1 MTPAFSEALDRA
13 YNARLAVPDHMR
25 WFSDWRAKS
34 THARATLKAH
44 CDLQFD
50 PANNGTT
57 DFFPAE
63 GLASKAPCLIFIHG
77 GYWRSMDKSDF
88 SFIAPPWV
96 ACGAHVLIP
105 NYMLCPQANLEDIV
119 TQIRGHYQWVL
130 RESEQLNIDPSRLLL
145 VGHSA
150 GAHLAA
156 MILGD
161 PTLKSPA
168 AMLGLSGIYDLIPL
182 LQTSINADLNLSE
195 SAARTLSPALL
206 PRPRRIADYGFMP
219 APWRVRNFINK
230 PASLRA
236 PGPPRT
242 RTCFLACITSVF
254 WIHSASPAHHFS
266 VAVRSSY
273 SRQAGT
279 RQPRNKANTRSR
291 AVIPNAAMSPIESAT
306 PIAFM
311 ITKVPP
317 PRKANTA

>member
-1 MTPAFSEALDRA
+1 MTPAFSDALDRA

-130 RESEQLNIDPSRLLL
+130 RESGQLNIDPSRLLL

-195 SAARTLSPALL
+195 SAARALSPALL
-206 PRPRRIADYGFMP
+206 PRPQKDCRLRLYAGALESTEFHQQT
-219 APWRVRNFINK
+219 RQF
-230 PASLRA
+230 ASAWAAEDQGLLS
-236 PGPPRT
+236 G
-242 RTCFLACITSVF
+242 L
-254 WIHSASPAHHFS
+254 HHFS
-266 VAVRSSY
+266 ILDPLSEP
-273 SRQAGT
+273 GT
-279 RQPRNKANTRSR
+279 SLFRCCEELLF
-291 AVIPNAAMSPIESAT
+291 SPGGHT
-306 PIAFM
+306 PA
-311 ITKVPP
+311 P
-317 PRKANTA
+317 

>member
-1 MTPAFSEALDRA
+1 MTPAFSDALDRA

-96 ACGAHVLIP
+96 ARGAHVLIP
-105 NYMLCPQANLEDIV
+105 NYLLCPQANLEDIV

-130 RESEQLNIDPSRLLL
+130 RESGQLNIDPSRLLL

-168 AMLGLSGIYDLIPL
+168 AMLGLS
-182 LQTSINADLNLSE
+182 
-195 SAARTLSPALL
+195 
-206 PRPRRIADYGFMP
+206 
-219 APWRVRNFINK
+219 
-230 PASLRA
+230 
-236 PGPPRT
+236 
-242 RTCFLACITSVF
+242 
-254 WIHSASPAHHFS
+254 
-266 VAVRSSY
+266 
-273 SRQAGT
+273 
-279 RQPRNKANTRSR
+279 
-291 AVIPNAAMSPIESAT
+291 
-306 PIAFM
+306 
-311 ITKVPP
+311 
-317 PRKANTA
+317 

>member
-1 MTPAFSEALDRA
+1 MTPAFSDALDRA

-96 ACGAHVLIP
+96 ARGAHVLIP
-105 NYMLCPQANLEDIV
+105 NYLLCPQANLEDIV

-130 RESEQLNIDPSRLLL
+130 RESGQLNIDPSRLLL

-195 SAARTLSPALL
+195 SAARALSPGLL
-206 PRPRRIADYGFMP
+206 PRPQKDCRLRLYAGALESTEFHQQT
-219 APWRVRNFINK
+219 RQF
-230 PASLRA
+230 ASAWAAEDQGLLS
-236 PGPPRT
+236 G
-242 RTCFLACITSVF
+242 L
-254 WIHSASPAHHFS
+254 HHFS
-266 VAVRSSY
+266 ILDPLSEP
-273 SRQAGT
+273 GT
-279 RQPRNKANTRSR
+279 SLFRCCEELLF
-291 AVIPNAAMSPIESAT
+291 SPGGHT
-306 PIAFM
+306 PA
-311 ITKVPP
+311 P
-317 PRKANTA
+317 

>member
-130 RESEQLNIDPSRLLL
+130 RESERLNIDPSRLLL

-195 SAARTLSPALL
+195 SAARALSPALL
-206 PRPRRIADYGFMP
+206 PRPQKDCRLRLYAGALESTEFHQQT
-219 APWRVRNFINK
+219 RQF
-230 PASLRA
+230 ASAWAAEDQSLL
-236 PGPPRT
+236 PG
-242 RTCFLACITSVF
+242 L
-254 WIHSASPAHHFS
+254 HHFS
-266 VAVRSSY
+266 ILDPLSEP
-273 SRQAGT
+273 GT
-279 RQPRNKANTRSR
+279 SLFRCCEELLF
-291 AVIPNAAMSPIESAT
+291 SPGGHT
-306 PIAFM
+306 PA
-311 ITKVPP
+311 P
-317 PRKANTA
+317 

>member
-96 ACGAHVLIP
+96 ARGAHVLIP
-105 NYMLCPQANLEDIV
+105 NYLLCPQANLEDIV

-130 RESEQLNIDPSRLLL
+130 RESGQLNIDPSRLLL

-168 AMLGLSGIYDLIPL
+168 AMLGLSGIYDLRPL

-195 SAARTLSPALL
+195 SAARALSPALL
-206 PRPRRIADYGFMP
+206 PRPQKDCRLRLYAGALESTEFHQQT
-219 APWRVRNFINK
+219 RQF
-230 PASLRA
+230 ASAWAAEDQGLL
-236 PGPPRT
+236 PG
-242 RTCFLACITSVF
+242 L
-254 WIHSASPAHHFS
+254 HHFS
-266 VAVRSSY
+266 ILDPLSEP
-273 SRQAGT
+273 GT
-279 RQPRNKANTRSR
+279 SLFRCCEELLF
-291 AVIPNAAMSPIESAT
+291 SPGGHT
-306 PIAFM
+306 PA
-311 ITKVPP
+311 P
-317 PRKANTA
+317 

>member
-96 ACGAHVLIP
+96 ARGAHVLIP
-105 NYMLCPQANLEDIV
+105 NYLLCPQANLEDIV

-130 RESEQLNIDPSRLLL
+130 RESGQLNIDPSRLLL

-195 SAARTLSPALL
+195 SAARALSPGLL
-206 PRPRRIADYGFMP
+206 PRPQKDCRLRLYAGALESTEFHQQTRQFASAWAAEDQSLLPGLHHLSILDPLSEPGTSLFRCCEELLFSPGGHTP
-219 APWRVRNFINK
+219 AP
-230 PASLRA
+230 
-236 PGPPRT
+236 
-242 RTCFLACITSVF
+242 
-254 WIHSASPAHHFS
+254 
-266 VAVRSSY
+266 
-273 SRQAGT
+273 
-279 RQPRNKANTRSR
+279 
-291 AVIPNAAMSPIESAT
+291 
-306 PIAFM
+306 
-311 ITKVPP
+311 
-317 PRKANTA
+317 